1 MKQSDK
7 DFICLDITNM
17 INEGITS
24 INKEQV
30 ITQKEGILKQ
40 LYKIRNLGNK
50 KVDSHE
56 NEKFKR

>member
-30 ITQKEGILKQ
+30 ITQKEGILK
-40 LYKIRNLGNK
+40 
-50 KVDSHE
+50 
-56 NEKFKR
+56 